1 MEADAEKALIELAQS
16 GDELAYDSLF
26 TLYRPRVYR
35 IVQYILRDDAEAEDV
50 VQDIFLK
57 LFKAL
62 GSFRHESSFFTW
74 IYKVAVNAARS
85 RLSSRAREAHLLADS
100 GSQVLEE
107 SYSSEA
113 DQPEFVHQ
121 RAEQVRMLDLAIT
134 SLQPNLREAFLLR
147 EVDGLSYAEIADL
160 MHCPVGTV
168 RSRISRAKSFLA
180 ERIAA
185 PKADGG

>member
-1 MEADAEKALIELAQS
+1 MESDAEKALIELAQS
-16 GDELAYDSLF
+16 GDEQAYNSLF

-35 IVQYILRDDAEAEDV
+35 IVRYILRDDADADDV

-85 RLSSRAREAHLLADS
+85 SLSSRAREAHLLADS

-107 SYSSEA
+107 TYSSEA
-113 DQPEFVHQ
+113 DQPEIVHQ
-121 RAEQVRMLDLAIT
+121 RTEQVRMLDLAMT
-134 SLQPNLREAFLLR
+134 GLPPKLREPFLLR
-147 EVDGLSYAEIADL
+147 ELDGLSYAEIAEL

-180 ERIAA
+180 KRVAA
-185 PKADGG
+185 PGESGS

>member
-1 MEADAEKALIELAQS
+1 MEADAEKALIEQAQS
-16 GDELAYDSLF
+16 GDELAYHSLF
-26 TLYRPRVYR
+26 KLYRPRVFR
-35 IVQYILRDDAEAEDV
+35 IVRYLLRDDADAEDV

-57 LFKAL
+57 LYNSL

-74 IYKVAVNAARS
+74 IYKVAVNAARAS
-85 RLSSRAREAHLLADS
+85 LASRAREANLLADS

-113 DQPEFVHQ
+113 DQPEVVHL
-121 RAEQVRMLDLAIT
+121 RAEQARMLDLAIT

-147 EVDGLSYAEIADL
+147 EIDGLSYAEIAEL

-168 RSRISRAKSFLA
+168 RSRISRAKAFLA
-180 ERIAA
+180 EHLAA
-185 PKADGG
+185 PEEPAS